1 MDAQWYAEDR
11 LLPKQEQAEAMA
23 ATEAALKNS
32 TLMTRRLH
40 DILETMIERTLR
52 NDEDFDKPNWDRRA
66 IANAS
71 SRKTLRQIA
80 KLLP

>member
-11 LLPKQEQAEAMA
+11 LLPKQEQAAAMA
-23 ATEAALKNS
+23 ETDKALQNS
-32 TLMTRRLH
+32 TLMTRRLE
-40 DILETMIERTLR
+40 DILENMIERTLR
-52 NDEDFDKPNWDRRA
+52 NDEDFEKPGWERRA

-71 SRKTLRQIA
+71 SRKTLRQIV